1 MAGWIPVVKA
11 AIPHIA
17 QIVSVALPMFTA
29 RTENADRE
37 ALTARQIEELQT
49 AATQNA
55 ASVHELA
62 TQLQATLVGLESA
75 AADLQAQVKRQR
87 RLTVVALGLALVAL
101 ALGVFI
107 LATRP

>member
-1 MAGWIPVVKA
+1 
-11 AIPHIA
+11 
-17 QIVSVALPMFTA
+17 MFTA
-29 RTENADRE
+29 RTDSADRD

-62 TQLQATLVGLESA
+62 TQLQATLVGLETA

-87 RLTVVALGLALVAL
+87 RLTVAALVLALAAL
-101 ALGVFI
+101 ALSFFI
-107 LATRP
+107 LVARP